1 MRFGEGD
8 FYPRGKK
15 RRMWYVKLS
24 QREKGRETERE
35 RERGREG
42 ERAAIGPRRK
52 NQKGEKQNKKLLQK
66 GPICLGTAI
75 FVFDSWTSYG
85 DEIMM

>member
-15 RRMWYVKLS
+15 RRMWYGKLS

-35 RERGREG
+35 GERGG
-42 ERAAIGPRRK
+42 ESSNWAK
-52 NQKGEKQNKKLLQK
+52 TENQKGEKQNKKLLQK

-75 FVFDSWTSYG
+75 SVFDSWTSYG